1 MAIKAAD
8 MLIARRADTRARADF
23 ATWKMLAKLNG
34 FSALPAEAQSF
45 LESYRPLLARMT
57 EADASEAT
65 IQLMYKS
72 YYAEMGG
79 SGTPPEI
86 PSRASEPATDTGN
99 VTAFRR
105 PPAAAEA
112 RRIRPGDQTTAS
124 GGADLCVPRRG
135 LCRHPLL
142 LALTRA
148 SRNGAPIANSPR
160 GEIFSMRDHFI
171 ATARRSERMPGIMA
185 AFVQQFQRSNSKFH
199 LEER

>member
-1 MAIKAAD
+1 MATKAAD

-65 IQLMYKS
+65 IQLMYKR

-86 PSRASEPATDTGN
+86 PSRASEPATDVGN

-105 PPAAAEA
+105 PPP
-112 RRIRPGDQTTAS
+112 RPKPAAS
-124 GGADLCVPRRG
+124 GPVTKPR
-135 LCRHPLL
+135 LPVALIFAC
-142 LALTRA
+142 LAVVYV
-148 SRNGAPIANSPR
+148 
-160 GEIFSMRDHFI
+160 
-171 ATARRSERMPGIMA
+171 GI
-185 AFVQQFQRSNSKFH
+185 RYYW
-199 LEER
+199 R